1 MSKKDFEI
9 IAKILGYT
17 NINNYDEIEK
27 LLKQTNSNFDAKR
40 FWTRV
45 LEHKTNQ

>member
-9 IAKILGYT
+9 IAKILSYT

-40 FWTRV
+40 FWARV